1 MDSCFNT
8 SPNALQFVAP
18 RFHRR
23 AFIGCSW
30 ILANRAAYRRHR
42 NWRSIHASR
51 NRRAKERNRPAWQ
64 VGPGAAGRCRIP
76 SRNYRNENGRAW
88 RVRFPPRRKNGIRDW
103 RRRSCVRGR
112 FRPASRARDKASRD
126 QAPILRV
133 PARSGCDSAPP
144 ASNATTAGRG
154 CAPASRVR
162 HNALSAKQRIR
173 DRGREATRESLP
185 VGNRPIRP
193 QRRKQ
198 MQPGCTL
205 KTVWPGRPGYLRL
218 ARGCAES

>member
-1 MDSCFNT
+1 MKWT
-8 SPNALQFVAP
+8 LVLT
-18 RFHRR
+18 HRPTHCNLSHR
-23 AFIGCSW
+23 GFIVVLSSGVHGFW
-30 ILANRAAYRRHR
+30 RIGRR
-42 NWRSIHASR
+42 I
-51 NRRAKERNRPAWQ
+51 
-64 VGPGAAGRCRIP
+64 VGTAIGAASMQVEIGAQKRETVRHGRWGRGRLVDAEYLP
-76 SRNYRNENGRAW
+76 ANYRNENGRAW
-88 RVRFPPRRKNGIRDW
+88 RARFPPRRKNGIRDW

-162 HNALSAKQRIR
+162 RNALFAKQRNR
-173 DRGREATRESLP
+173 YRGRKATRESLP

-193 QRRKQ
+193 QPRKQ
-198 MQPGCTL
+198 MQPGCN
-205 KTVWPGRPGYLRL
+205 
-218 ARGCAES
+218 